1 MSTLDCT
8 PNFITA
14 KSVENARKDT
24 SMERVVGS
32 ELETDSELSFFWD
45 EPDSISSVETKK
57 LHHLVKR
64 NSVKKS
70 NSTLVKMSVQNI
82 PPPPQHTKSV
92 HWQYPEYS
100 TFSERYKTFW
110 DWPRFVKGPSTKDLA
125 RAGFIYTKISDK
137 VTCFC
142 CGQTLKNWE
151 PRDDAFNE
159 HIRWSKSCY
168 FALMV
173 VDATKQETSKEG
185 RLNKQLYFSLI
196 LGLMYIVLFIFHK

>member
-24 SMERVVGS
+24 SMGTVVGS
-32 ELETDSELSFFWD
+32 DLETDSELSFFWD
-45 EPDSISSVETKK
+45 EPDSIPSVETKK
-57 LHHLVKR
+57 SHHLLKR

-70 NSTLVKMSVQNI
+70 NSTSVKMSVQNA
-82 PPPPQHTKSV
+82 PPPPQHTRSV
-92 HWQYPEYS
+92 RWQYPKYS
-100 TFSERYKTFW
+100 SFFERNKTFR
-110 DWPRFVKGPSTKDLA
+110 DWPRFLKGPSTKDLG
-125 RAGFIYTKISDK
+125 RAGFIYTKISAK

-173 VDATKQETSKEG
+173 ADANQA
-185 RLNKQLYFSLI
+185 R
-196 LGLMYIVLFIFHK
+196 YI

>member
-1 MSTLDCT
+1 MSTLNCT

-14 KSVENARKDT
+14 KSVENARNDT
-24 SMERVVGS
+24 SMETVVGS
-32 ELETDSELSFFWD
+32 DLETDSALSFFWD
-45 EPDSISSVETKK
+45 EPDSIPSVETKK
-57 LHHLVKR
+57 SLHLLKR

-70 NSTLVKMSVQNI
+70 NSTPVKMSVQNI
-82 PPPPQHTKSV
+82 PPPPQHTRSV
-92 HWQYPEYS
+92 RWQYPEYS

-110 DWPRFVKGPSTKDLA
+110 DWPRFLKGPSTKDLA
-125 RAGFIYTKISDK
+125 RAGFIYTKINDK

-168 FALMV
+168 FAVMV
-173 VDATKQETSKEG
+173 ADANQA
-185 RLNKQLYFSLI
+185 RNL
-196 LGLMYIVLFIFHK
+196 